1 MAAALESHV
10 RAAQKFLTSVRHL
23 PSFKEAR
30 NKQVEL
36 VAKKLA
42 ANPLSVEQ
50 AASLVA
56 LLDDGIWE
64 EHLDGLKGLFCLTE
78 GGGKKNAPLQDYL
91 AMPHY
96 LTAAMWKVL
105 SEDQRSVALEKLC
118 RHLRAL
124 GLKNPSEVTQGMV
137 LCLVFDLEGNLLG
150 TQQWA
155 VTLREKA
162 NVQKYLKQAS
172 HGPFLINLPHDRS
185 ECSSEVMQRV
195 FGDEEPMDCIVPY
208 EDLLARAKDWP
219 MRNTHRFAQGK
230 QQHLGPVL
238 PSGEGGDLMNQ
249 MGHFV
254 AGLMRGQ
261 SHSDAS
267 LPGLK
272 FFSKERKEE
281 RNVSAPALAL
291 EDKKAE
297 VSLEPAAEST
307 VNIDRK
313 PSGEDAVAKTLQ
325 ALQCELQDKPA
336 VEASGKTGKGKAKNK
351 VKKPTAKKSQ
361 ATKKK
366 PAAALRR
373 PAASAASARGTAR
386 AGESREA
393 RRLRLINVFV
403 PKHIQA
409 EYRDGCSKYY
419 YRKGCT
425 LSCWKLRGFEMSD

>member
-1 MAAALESHV
+1 M

-64 EHLDGLKGLFCLTE
+64 EYLDGLKGLLCLTE

-137 LCLVFDLEGNLLG
+137 LCLVFDLEGKLLG

-185 ECSSEVMQRV
+185 ECPSEVMQRV
-195 FGDEEPMDCIVPY
+195 FGDEEPTDCIVPC

-219 MRNTHRFAQGK
+219 MRNTHRFAQAK

-267 LPGLK
+267 LPGLN

-325 ALQCELQDKPA
+325 ALQSELQDKPA

-351 VKKPTAKKSQ
+351 VKKQPKKKSQ

-403 PKHIQA
+403 PKHIQE
-409 EYRDGCSKYY
+409 EYRDGCSKCY